1 MATKAE
7 IPQAAGVGPSE
18 QERRQRPGLS
28 HKESDSHIPSLP
40 PDDACDEPAPEAP
53 GGAGKGAIAKDSS
66 TGGAYDKVYG
76 VRPKT

>member
-7 IPQAAGVGPSE
+7 IPQEANKAPTR
-18 QERRQRPGLS
+18 QEEKSRPHLQ
-28 HKESDSHIPSLP
+28 KKMSDSHIPSLP

-53 GGAGKGAIAKDSS
+53 GGAGKGALAKDSGS
-66 TGGAYDKVYG
+66 GGNYDKVYG

>member
-7 IPQAAGVGPSE
+7 IPKEAGKAPTNKK
-18 QERRQRPGLS
+18 RPGMGEQKLT
-28 HKESDSHIPSLP
+28 DSHVPSLA

-53 GGAGKGAIAKDSS
+53 GGAGKGAIAKDGQS
-66 TGGAYDKVYG
+66 GGNYDKVYG